1 MARRTRKQRKAVA
14 IPPAA
19 KTAALSHLRRAMA
32 LSGGYTGGQY
42 ADRFA
47 YWSPGGG
54 NADWHIARDL
64 QSLRDRS
71 HDLVRNSPIAAGAI
85 ETQVANV
92 VGTGLSLQSRIDA
105 ALLGLDDDT
114 AAEWQTSTEREFCL
128 WAESRR
134 ADATEDQ
141 CFYELQDL
149 VFRARAESGDVFVML
164 PEVDEPGWP
173 YRLRVQVIEADRVDT
188 PNGMPQDGNI
198 TQGIERDA
206 GGRPVAAHIADRHPV
221 SYGTGKVNWQRVPF
235 RGASGRLNLLHL
247 KRKLRPGQTR
257 GVPELAPIMA
267 QLKQLDRFSTA
278 EVDAAVNSAAMA
290 VFVTMNPDAFE
301 TLFEDVDRDTYMQS
315 ASGWDGG
322 LQSGKAVNLLPGEG
336 VESPTP
342 GRPNPQFEPFF
353 QAVMKQIGIGLNIP
367 HEVLAKH
374 FQSSYSAARAA
385 LLDAWRTF
393 RIRREWLASN
403 FCQPVYEEWLA
414 EAVLAGRVKAP
425 GFFRDPL
432 IRRAWCG
439 STWSGD
445 GPGAIDPLKEIEAA
459 KERMAAGVTTLA
471 EEVVAYDGGDWEVKH
486 RQREREVSE
495 RVEAG
500 LQAPVGAAPVAAPP
514 ARTTSRPAPA
524 DTEDP
529 EDSADPA
536 DNETDQAEV
545 A

>member
-1 MARRTRKQRKAVA
+1 MARRSRKQRKAA
-14 IPPAA
+14 LPPATKA
-19 KTAALSHLRRAMA
+19 VALTNLRRAMA

-47 YWSPGGG
+47 YWSPGAG
-54 NADWHIARDL
+54 NADWHISRDL
-64 QSLRDRS
+64 KSLRDRS

-85 ETQVANV
+85 ETQVTNV

-105 ALLGLDDDT
+105 ALLGLDDDA
-114 AAEWQTSTEREFCL
+114 AAEWQASTEREFAL
-128 WAESRR
+128 WAESRYC
-134 ADATEDQ
+134 DASEDQ
-141 CFYELQDL
+141 SFFELQDL

-164 PEVDEPGWP
+164 PEVETPGWP

-188 PNGMPQDGNI
+188 PSGMPQEGNV

-206 GGRPVAAHIADRHPV
+206 GGRPIAAHIADRHPV
-221 SYGTGKVNWQRVPF
+221 SWGTSTIQWARVPF
-235 RGASGRLNLLHL
+235 RGASGRINLLHL

-278 EVDAAVNSAAMA
+278 EVDAAVNSAAMSM
-290 VFVTMNPDAFE
+290 FITMNPEAFE
-301 TLFEDVDRDTYMQS
+301 SLFEDEARETYMQG
-315 ASGWDGG
+315 ATGWDGG
-322 LQSGKAVNLLPGEG
+322 LQAGKAVNLLPGESI
-336 VESPTP
+336 EAPTP

-353 QAVMKQIGIGLNIP
+353 QAVMKQIGVGLNIP
-367 HEVLAKH
+367 HEVLSKA

-393 RIRREWLASN
+393 RIRREWLAAN

-414 EAVLAGRVKAP
+414 EAVLAGRVRAP

-432 IRRAWCG
+432 VRRAWCG

-445 GPGAIDPLKEIEAA
+445 GPGALDPLKEIQAA
-459 KERMAAGVTTLA
+459 SERMAAGVTTLA
-471 EEVVAYDGGDWEVKH
+471 EEVVAYDGGDWEQKH
-486 RQREREVSE
+486 RQRTREVSE
-495 RVEAG
+495 RVESG
-500 LQAPVGAAPVAAPP
+500 LQAPVGAPAPAAPP
-514 ARTTSRPAPA
+514 RPRRPAAMPA
-524 DTEDP
+524 DD
-529 EDSADPA
+529 DSAD
-536 DNETDQAEV
+536 DDTDDDSEA

>member
-1 MARRTRKQRKAVA
+1 MARRSRKQRKAVA

-19 KTAALSHLRRAMA
+19 KSAALSHMRRAMA

-47 YWSPGGG
+47 YWTPGGG

-64 QSLRDRS
+64 TSLRDRS
-71 HDLVRNSPIAAGAI
+71 HDLIRNSPIAAGAI
-85 ETQVANV
+85 ETQVVHV

-105 ALLGLDDDT
+105 SLLGLDDDA
-114 AAEWQTSTEREFCL
+114 AAEWQQSTEREFCL
-128 WAESRR
+128 WAESKFC
-134 ADATEDQ
+134 DATEDQ
-141 CFYELQDL
+141 NFFELQDL
-149 VFRARAESGDVFVML
+149 VLRSRLEAGDVFAML
-164 PEVDEPGWP
+164 PEVEQPGWP
-173 YRLRVQVIEADRVDT
+173 YRLRVQVVEADRVDT
-188 PNGMPQDGNI
+188 PSGMPVDGNI

-206 GGRPVAAHIADRHPV
+206 GGRPVAAHIADRNPV

-235 RGASGRLNLLHL
+235 RGNSGRINLLHL

-290 VFVTMNPDAFE
+290 VFITMNPDAFE
-301 TLFEDVDRDTYMQS
+301 SLFEDSDRSTYMES
-315 ASGWDGG
+315 ATGWDGG
-322 LQSGKAVNLLPGEG
+322 LQSGKAVNLLPGES
-336 VESPTP
+336 VEAPTP

-367 HEVLAKH
+367 HEVLSKA

-445 GPGAIDPLKEIEAA
+445 GPGAIDPLKEIQAA
-459 KERMAAGVTTLA
+459 RERMAAGVSTLA
-471 EEVVAYDGGDWEVKH
+471 EEVVAWDGGDWEQKH
-486 RQREREVSE
+486 RQRSREVAE
-495 RVEAG
+495 RLESG
-500 LQAPVGAAPVAAPP
+500 LEAPVGASAAPGM
-514 ARTTSRPAPA
+514 PAPA
-524 DTEDP
+524 PDAEDDTD
-529 EDSADPA
+529 
-536 DNETDQAEV
+536 AEEEGAV
-545 A
+545 PQRGARR

>member
-1 MARRTRKQRKAVA
+1 MARRSRKQRKAAPSPVA
-14 IPPAA
+14 KI
-19 KTAALSHLRRAMA
+19 AALSHLRRAMA
-32 LSGGYTGGQY
+32 LSGGYTGGQH

-47 YWSPGGG
+47 YWTPSGG
-54 NADWHIARDL
+54 NADYHIARDL
-64 QSLRDRS
+64 ASLRDRS

-85 ETQVANV
+85 ETQVVHV

-105 ALLGLDDDT
+105 ALLGLDDDE
-114 AAEWQTSTEREFCL
+114 AAEWQVATEREFAL
-128 WAESRR
+128 WAESKF

-141 CFYELQDL
+141 NFYELQDL
-149 VFRARAESGDVFVML
+149 VFRTRVEAGDVFVML
-164 PEVDEPGWP
+164 PEVEQPGWP
-173 YRLRVQVIEADRVDT
+173 YRLRVQVIEAGRVDT
-188 PNGMPQDGNI
+188 PNGMPKDGKV

-206 GGRPVAAHIADRHPV
+206 GGRPIAAHIADRHQV
-221 SYGTGKVNWQRVPF
+221 SYDTGTINWARVPF

-290 VFVTMNPDAFE
+290 LFITMNPDAFE
-301 TLFEDVDRDTYMQS
+301 SLFEDSDRSTYMES
-315 ASGWDGG
+315 ATGWDGG
-322 LQSGKAVNLLPGEG
+322 LQSGKAVNLLPGES
-336 VESPTP
+336 VEAPTP

-367 HEVLAKH
+367 HEVLSKA

-403 FCQPVYEEWLA
+403 FCQPIYEEWLA
-414 EAVLAGRVKAP
+414 EAVLAGRVRAP

-432 IRRAWCG
+432 VRRAWCG

-445 GPGAIDPLKEIEAA
+445 GPGAIDPLKEIQAA
-459 KERMAAGVTTLA
+459 KERMDAGVSTLA
-471 EEVVAYDGGDWEVKH
+471 EEVVAWDGGDWHQKH
-486 RQREREVSE
+486 RQRTREVAE
-495 RVEAG
+495 RVEGG
-500 LQAPVGAAPVAAPP
+500 LQPPVSAPGAMPP
-514 ARTTSRPAPA
+514 ARGRVAQPLIDDEDTDSEDAA
-524 DTEDP
+524 D
-529 EDSADPA
+529 AA
-536 DNETDQAEV
+536 A
-545 A
+545 